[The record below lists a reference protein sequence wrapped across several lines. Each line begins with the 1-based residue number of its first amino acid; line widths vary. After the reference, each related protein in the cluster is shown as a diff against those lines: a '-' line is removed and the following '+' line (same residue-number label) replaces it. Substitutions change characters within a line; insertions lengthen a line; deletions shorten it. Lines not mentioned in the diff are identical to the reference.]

1 MKPIELSSMG
11 FKFEYLNILALGIA
25 MNYPTKVLN
34 GVPFL
39 VDTANKVIYAYEKPV
54 SANPL
59 RLGTYNAENE
69 TFQLVENWKELYQPR
84 LEAHR
89 AAEKPRSRLP
99 LLAQQQKTNTT
110 R

>member
-1 MKPIELSSMG
+1 MIV
-11 FKFEYLNILALGIA
+11 
-25 MNYPTKVLN
+25 KVLQ

-39 VDTANKVIYAYEKPV
+39 VDSSTKTIYAYEKPI

-59 RLGTYNAENE
+59 RLGTYNPETE
-69 TFQLVENWKELYQPR
+69 TFQLLDNWKELYQPR

-99 LLAQQQKTNTT
+99 LVVQQATNTT

>member
-1 MKPIELSSMG
+1 MKRIELLSMA
-11 FKFEYLNILALGIA
+11 FKFEYLKIPALGIA

-34 GVPFL
+34 GIPFL
-39 VDTANKVIYAYEKPV
+39 VDSTTKTIYAYEKPI

-59 RLGTYNAENE
+59 RLGTYNSQTE

-89 AAEKPRSRLP
+89 ATEKPRSRLP
-99 LLAQQQKTNTT
+99 LIAQQKTNTT

>member
-1 MKPIELSSMG
+1 
-11 FKFEYLNILALGIA
+11 

-39 VDTANKVIYAYEKPV
+39 VDSANKVIYAYEKPI

-59 RLGTYNAENE
+59 RLGTYDPQTE
-69 TFQLVENWKELYQPR
+69 TYQLLDNWKELYQPR

-99 LLAQQQKTNTT
+99 IVVQQQNNNT